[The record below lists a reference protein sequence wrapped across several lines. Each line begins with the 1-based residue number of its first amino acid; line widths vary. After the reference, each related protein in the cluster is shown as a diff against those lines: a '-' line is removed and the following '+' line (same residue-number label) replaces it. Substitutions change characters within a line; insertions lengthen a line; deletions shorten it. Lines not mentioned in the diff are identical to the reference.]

1 MVGSQSF
8 TYAALPNT
16 KTETELII
24 ERNVDKAEAA
34 PGFSLDAQNGS
45 ELAFKCNE
53 NQIVNKIIANVDKGS
68 NFFGKK
74 Y

>member
-24 ERNVDKAEAA
+24 DKNVDKSGAS
-34 PGFSLDAQNGS
+34 PGFSLDAPNGS
-45 ELAFKCNE
+45 ELTVKCNE
-53 NQIVNKIIANVDKGS
+53 N
-68 NFFGKK
+68 
-74 Y
+74 